1 MAITDRPILGG
12 ALTPIIIAGSV
23 DSAGNIV
30 STPGSDVATA
40 LVVSEEWRVN
50 TVADIAVDDSDKTF
64 TVPAGQEWQILF
76 VWVVLTSTAAVGNR
90 QMTIRAMTSG
100 GAIIASLKAGAVQA
114 ASLTRN
120 YLFAPSLAD
129 LTSFRDTSFLMTPM
143 MPTMFLS
150 AGQQLRVLDSGAIA
164 AAADDMLVYIQYAYR
179 SV

>member
-1 MAITDRPILGG
+1 MALSDRPIRGG
-12 ALTPIIIAGSV
+12 SLDPVVIAGYIDSNGDLV
-23 DSAGNIV
+23 D
-30 STPGSDVATA
+30 ATDTITIT
-40 LVVSEEWRVN
+40 EEWRVN
-50 TVADIAVDDSDKTF
+50 TIAETVVDDSDKTF
-64 TVPAGQEWQILF
+64 TVPAGQEWQVLWI
-76 VWVVLTSTAAVGNR
+76 WVVLTSTATVGNR
-90 QMTIRAMTSG
+90 QVTIRVMTSG
-100 GAIIASLKAGAVQA
+100 GTIIASLKAGSVQA